1 MRKGILL
8 LVAVSLLSVAC
19 EDPRKKQIETI
30 NTDAEL
36 MARAGTAVGEVV
48 RNETDCEVAKP
59 LLTEAYQRI
68 EEAQGKVQVA
78 ASQQTLAMMKTQVD
92 HVARMCP

>member
-1 MRKGILL
+1 MRKAILL
-8 LVAVSLLSVAC
+8 LLAASLLSWAC
-19 EDPRKKQIETI
+19 EDPRKKQIQTI
-30 NTDAEL
+30 NTDAEV
-36 MARAGTAVGEVV
+36 MAKASAAVSEVV

-68 EEAQGKVQVA
+68 GEAQGKVQLA
-78 ASQQTLAMMKTQVD
+78 ASQQTLAMMRTQVD